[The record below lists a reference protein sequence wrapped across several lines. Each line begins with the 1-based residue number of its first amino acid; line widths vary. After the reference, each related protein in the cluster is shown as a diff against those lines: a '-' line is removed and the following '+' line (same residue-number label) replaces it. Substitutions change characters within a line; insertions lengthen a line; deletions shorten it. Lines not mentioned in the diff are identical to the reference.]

1 MSLAVERHRAP
12 SQGNTDPPV
21 RTVRISAGLLSI
33 AMSLKTVG
41 LAAAL
46 FIMVPSVGTAVTL
59 LTTATLVGAM
69 LAGAAVL
76 FLTIGVGLLAGTRG
90 KWLGAM
96 GVGIAAALVVQI
108 GHVASLLNDRLPD
121 LRVSLSLVEIGIEI
135 VLATCIGV
143 LYAAERR
150 TVNRVPDS
158 AARGG
163 ATTAPRSRRDFHH
176 AWIVAPTGR
185 RTINRVPLK
194 GDHR

>member
-1 MSLAVERHRAP
+1 VSLAVERHRAP
-12 SQGNTDPPV
+12 SQGKTDRPRV

-96 GVGIAAALVVQI
+96 GVGIAAALVV
-108 GHVASLLNDRLPD
+108 
-121 LRVSLSLVEIGIEI
+121 
-135 VLATCIGV
+135 
-143 LYAAERR
+143 
-150 TVNRVPDS
+150 
-158 AARGG
+158 
-163 ATTAPRSRRDFHH
+163 
-176 AWIVAPTGR
+176 
-185 RTINRVPLK
+185 
-194 GDHR
+194 